1 MLQKIFLFAAL
12 LATVAVSSASDDEY
26 DDPLS
31 DEFIQKI
38 NEKATTWKVISG
50 YSTNLTYIPI
60 FNNFFSLH

>member
-12 LATVAVSSASDDEY
+12 LATVAVSSASNDEY

>member
-12 LATVAVSSASDDEY
+12 LATVAVSSASNAEY

-50 YSTNLTYIPI
+50 YSTNLA
-60 FNNFFSLH
+60 